1 MKTLL
6 AIVLVLSAADIAFAQ
21 KPATVKAECRK
32 VLEENFEACNEK
44 DLKGLIATCSRYTG
58 TRAQGLEFMRE
69 AQKMFDETSVI
80 MRVEK
85 MELLSFDPPEAVFLV
100 RQSTLPNNESDHK
113 PKGPGLNY
121 RHHSALLPE
130 WQEVEY
136 QQKFWY
142 EGGKW
147 KVHLILTPPVPV
159 EGTKPLLA
167 EQGPGDGG
175 FIGEAIQ
182 K

>member
-1 MKTLL
+1 MLFVGGSCYESRSSWFACDHSYLLKRGAALSVSGQPETGPVTPTCFGEKMKILFS
-6 AIVLVLSAADIAFAQ
+6 VLVFLSAANIAFAQ

-32 VLEENFEACNEK
+32 VLEQNFEACNEK
-44 DLKGLIATCSRYTG
+44 DLKGLVATCSRYTG

-113 PKGPGLNY
+113 PKGPTQAMLCDF
-121 RHHSALLPE
+121 
-130 WQEVEY
+130 V
-136 QQKFWY
+136 
-142 EGGKW
+142 
-147 KVHLILTPPVPV
+147 I
-159 EGTKPLLA
+159 
-167 EQGPGDGG
+167 
-175 FIGEAIQ
+175 
-182 K
+182 